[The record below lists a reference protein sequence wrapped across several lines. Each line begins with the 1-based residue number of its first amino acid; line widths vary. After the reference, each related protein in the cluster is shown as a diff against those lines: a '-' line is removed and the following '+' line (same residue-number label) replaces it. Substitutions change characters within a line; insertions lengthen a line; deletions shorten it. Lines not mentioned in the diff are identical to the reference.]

1 MAGHPKKKAA
11 REAAARAAEQAAK
24 EAENLGKVKA
34 AEFAG
39 SAEDSARAEGKSRKG
54 AKKKPEPLTPEQIA
68 KKEVTGVGTRMK
80 KLLREGG
87 KYEAAL
93 TYQVE
98 QAATTLTIARKIAAE
113 ILTTAS
119 AVEKETSREG
129 HGRVKINPLFELYLK
144 FDSANRHNLRA
155 LSMNRENMR
164 TADDQL
170 DDGEDAVMK
179 LLQKMAQDDDGE

>member
-1 MAGHPKKKAA
+1 MAGSPKKRA
-11 REAAARAAEQAAK
+11 RK
-24 EAENLGKVKA
+24 EA
-34 AEFAG
+34 
-39 SAEDSARAEGKSRKG
+39 ARAEGKTGG
-54 AKKKPEPLTPEQIA
+54 AEGKVRRSEKREPEPLTAAQLA

-113 ILTTAS
+113 ILATPS

-170 DDGEDAVMK
+170 DDGEDAVVA
-179 LLQKMAQDDDGE
+179 LLRSMNAEEEAEG